1 MWPRPGHPSAIAWG
15 PLVVLVALVA
25 HLEGE
30 GHLDGVDPVG
40 ALPASFGLVGERRV
54 AFDLAAGEPLASFDV
69 GLVGGL
75 RASFAAGVRLAS
87 VVEGHRA
94 SFVGLAGVLLVSWVG
109 LAEVSFD
116 PVAEELLVSFGLVV
130 GELLVSFDPV
140 AEVLLASFVGLAGE
154 HPVGVVDLVG
164 VHLAWAVDLA
174 GEHQV
179 VVADLVGEHLVWVDP
194 VAWVLQVWAVVLVE
208 EHLAWAADLVGVH
221 QV

>member
-1 MWPRPGHPSAIAWG
+1 MWPRPGHPSAIAWD
-15 PLVVLVALVA
+15 PLVVLAALVA

-30 GHLDGVDPVG
+30 GRLDGVDPVG

-130 GELLVSFDPV
+130 GELLVSFDPA
-140 AEVLLASFVGLAGE
+140 AEVLPASFVGLAEE
-154 HPVGVVDLVG
+154 HLVVVDPVV
-164 VHLAWAVDLA
+164 VHQVWVVLAA
-174 GEHQV
+174 EHQV
-179 VVADLVGEHLVWVDP
+179 SFDLVVEHQVSFDPVAEGLLVLAVVLAEVHPALVADL
-194 VAWVLQVWAVVLVE
+194 AV
-208 EHLAWAADLVGVH
+208 VH